1 MRGKLLLAMGALAI
15 VTVAGGV
22 SIADGGCNGAGHAHT
37 AAGSCKDTDDHQIN
51 CGGNGKVPVEPG
63 GVQVHVNQTS
73 DGVQAEACSDEGPG
87 NQHGRLIVQLSQSEQ
102 GGRVILDSDPDQPFP
117 PGWITAQASGK
128 SGNKS
133 GLYCSKDDG
142 ETGGAVRGDGYRQT
156 WANPGPDE
164 GADCVPN
171 PPA

>member
-1 MRGKLLLAMGALAI
+1 MRGKLLLAIGALAVMTI
-15 VTVAGGV
+15 AGGV
-22 SIADGGCNGAGHAHT
+22 SLADGGCDVTGHQHT
-37 AAGSCKDTDDHQIN
+37 AAGSCKDSDDHQIH
-51 CGGNGKVPVEPG
+51 CGENGKLPVEPA
-63 GVQVHVNQTS
+63 GVNLHVNQTS
-73 DGVQAEACSDEGPG
+73 DGAQVEACSDEGVG

-117 PGWITAQASGK
+117 AGWITAQASGK

-133 GLYCSKDDG
+133 GLYCSRDEG
-142 ETGGAVRGDGYRQT
+142 ETGTVRGDGYRQS
-156 WANPGPDE
+156 WATPGPDE